1 MYYNMHASLALYYY
15 VFIECITIY
24 LCTCILFLLWNKYSG
39 NLKRVYNIV
48 LKRVLIAQINKTITY
63 VYLF

>member
-1 MYYNMHASLALYYY
+1 MHASLALYYY
-15 VFIECITIY
+15 VFIERMNSFITIY